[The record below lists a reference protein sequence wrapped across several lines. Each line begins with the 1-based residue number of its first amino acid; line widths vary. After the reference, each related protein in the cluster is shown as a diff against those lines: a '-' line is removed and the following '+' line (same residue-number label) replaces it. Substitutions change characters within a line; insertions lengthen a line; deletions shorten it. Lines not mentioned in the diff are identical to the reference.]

1 MVDVRLRYFY
11 AAIIFALKWSHMK
24 VKALFF
30 ATCRDIVGS
39 RELDIEIEEGSQVGD
54 VKRVLMAKYPNFPAT
69 TKGLSVAVNA
79 EYVDDCAILYPG
91 DEIAFIPPVS
101 GG

>member
-1 MVDVRLRYFY
+1 
-11 AAIIFALKWSHMK
+11 MK
-24 VKALFF
+24 IKALFF

-39 RELDIEIEEGSQVGD
+39 REYELEIEAGSQVGD
-54 VKRVLMAKYPNFPAT
+54 VKRVLMATYPNFPAT
-69 TKGLSVAVNA
+69 DKVSVAVNA
-79 EYVDDCAILYPG
+79 EYVDDRVILCPG

>member
-1 MVDVRLRYFY
+1 
-11 AAIIFALKWSHMK
+11 MK

-30 ATCRDIVGS
+30 ATYRDIVGS
-39 RELDIEIEEGSQVGD
+39 REFELEIEEGSQVGD
-54 VKRVLMAKYPNFPAT
+54 VKRVLMATYPNFLAT
-69 TKGLSVAVNA
+69 TKVLSVAVNA
-79 EYVDDCAILYPG
+79 EYVDDYAILYPG

>member
-1 MVDVRLRYFY
+1 MVDVRLGCFY
-11 AAIIFALKWSHMK
+11 PSIKFAIKWYPMK

-39 RELDIEIEEGSQVGD
+39 REFDIEIEEGSQVGD
-54 VKRVLMAKYPNFPAT
+54 VKRALMATYPNFPAT

-79 EYVDDCAILYPG
+79 EYVDDCAILCPG

>member
-1 MVDVRLRYFY
+1 MVDVRLPCLYTS
-11 AAIIFALKWSHMK
+11 IIFAIKWSHMK

-39 RELDIEIEEGSQVGD
+39 REFDLEIEEGSQVGD